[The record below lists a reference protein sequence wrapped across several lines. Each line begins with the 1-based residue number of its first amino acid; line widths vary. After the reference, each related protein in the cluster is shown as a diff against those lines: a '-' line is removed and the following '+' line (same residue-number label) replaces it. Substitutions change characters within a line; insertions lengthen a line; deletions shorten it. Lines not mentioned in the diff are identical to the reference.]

1 MDYLQTIESEV
12 TAVHDRLFR
21 ENPFWIAAR
30 EGKLTINHIRGMLK
44 ESYHRSTPIVQN
56 IPMLILMAPDY
67 ETKIKAARNLAEEL
81 PHPRMHFGMAKFVDI
96 TPEEIMNHNPMPET
110 KALAAWRV
118 SLFYIASFV
127 ENRTASWLTEGFNQ
141 KYSTVMMKTLKEDF
155 GLNEDQQGLFPV
167 HAIADKDHVEEA
179 KDDLRKWVKTEE
191 EMNKCVK
198 IARDGGEFMDL
209 NYSAQFTKYS

>member
-1 MDYLQTIESEV
+1 MEFVDTIESEIES
-12 TAVHDRLFR
+12 AHQRLLD
-21 ENPFWIAAR
+21 ENPFWIAVR
-30 EGKLTINHIRGMLK
+30 DGKLTMNHVRGMLK

-67 ETKIKAARNLAEEL
+67 ETKIRAAKNLADEL
-81 PHPRMHFGMAKFVDI
+81 PHPRMHFGMAKFVDL

-141 KYSTVMMKTLKEDF
+141 KYSTLMMKLLKENF

-179 KDDLRKWVKTEE
+179 KDDLRKWVKTED
-191 EMNKCVK
+191 EMKKCVK
-198 IARDGGEFMDL
+198 IARDGGELLDL
-209 NYSAQFTKYS
+209 NYNAQYTKYS

>member
-1 MDYLQTIESEV
+1 MDFVAAIESEIES
-12 TAVHDRLFR
+12 VHQRLLE
-21 ENPFWIAAR
+21 ENQFWIAAR
-30 EGKLTINHIRGMLK
+30 DGKLTINHIRGMLK
-44 ESYHRSTPIVQN
+44 ESYHRSTPVVQN

-67 ETKIKAARNLAEEL
+67 ETKIKAAKNLADEL

-141 KYSTVMMKTLKEDF
+141 KYSTLMMKVLKENF
-155 GLNEDQQGLFPV
+155 GLDEEKQGLFPV
-167 HAIADKDHVEEA
+167 HAVADKDHVEEA
-179 KDDLRKWVKTEE
+179 KDDLRKWVKTED

-198 IARDGGEFMDL
+198 VARDGGELLDL
-209 NYSAQFTKYS
+209 NYNAQYAKYS